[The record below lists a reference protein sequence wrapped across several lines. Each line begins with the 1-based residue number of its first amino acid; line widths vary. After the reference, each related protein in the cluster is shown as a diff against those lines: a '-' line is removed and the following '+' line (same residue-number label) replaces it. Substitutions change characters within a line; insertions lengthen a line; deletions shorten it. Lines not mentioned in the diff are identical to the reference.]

1 MSDEPKTTD
10 IQEPP
15 TTIRGILKQLG
26 PGLII
31 AGSIV
36 GSGELIATTTVG
48 AEAGF
53 VLMWLIL
60 IGCLIKVFVQ
70 IEFGRYT
77 ITTGRTTLE
86 GMNEV
91 PGKMGPA
98 NWICWFWLIFI
109 MVALIQVGGLI
120 GGVGQ
125 AMTIQQP
132 ITESGRLMNEQQDA
146 LIQTQVI
153 DSITTRFEGQPEMAE
168 QLDDLAKEREQAQ
181 AVIDSHDRKLLAS
194 SHDSLIWAGLI
205 TAVSIVLLVVGRYRL
220 IQNVSTALVA
230 SFTLIT
236 IINLLYL
243 QSLPEWRVTWDDL
256 VSGFSFQIPE
266 GKGLTVALAAFMY
279 SSG

>member
-1 MSDEPKTTD
+1 MSDEPKQTD
-10 IQEPP
+10 VQEPP

-125 AMTIQQP
+125 ARQA
-132 ITESGRLMNEQQDA
+132 A
-146 LIQTQVI
+146 LIIVLEGNRVALGIPHLLQQVI
-153 DSITTRFEGQPEMAE
+153 G
-168 QLDDLAKEREQAQ
+168 
-181 AVIDSHDRKLLAS
+181 AVFIL
-194 SHDSLIWAGLI
+194 
-205 TAVSIVLLVVGRYRL
+205 GRM
-220 IQNVSTALVA
+220 
-230 SFTLIT
+230 
-236 IINLLYL
+236 
-243 QSLPEWRVTWDDL
+243 
-256 VSGFSFQIPE
+256 
-266 GKGLTVALAAFMY
+266 ALAVCMAY
-279 SSG
+279 YI